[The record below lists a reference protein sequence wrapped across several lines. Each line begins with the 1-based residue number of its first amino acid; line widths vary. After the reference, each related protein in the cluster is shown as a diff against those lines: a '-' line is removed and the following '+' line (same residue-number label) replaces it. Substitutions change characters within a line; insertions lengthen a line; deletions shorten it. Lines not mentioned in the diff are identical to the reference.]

1 MILHTIT
8 GKEILINAGDIKK
21 VYRNDFGDTVFLLRS
36 GRRQP
41 VQESV
46 AQIKKAIK
54 LDYKQLQFNF
64 NL

>member
-21 VYRNDFGDTVFLLRS
+21 VYRNGSGDTVVLLFS
-36 GRRQP
+36 CGRQP

>member
-36 GRRQP
+36 GRRQH
-41 VQESV
+41 VTESV

-54 LDYKQLQFNF
+54 LDYKKMQFNL

>member
-21 VYRNDFGDTVFLLRS
+21 VYRNGFGDTVVLLLS

>member
-41 VQESV
+41 VTESV

-54 LDYKQLQFNF
+54 LDYKKMQFNL

>member
-21 VYRNDFGDTVFLLRS
+21 VYRNGFGDTVVLLLS
-36 GRRQP
+36 SRRQP

-46 AQIKKAIK
+46 AQIRKAIK
-54 LDYKQLQFNF
+54 LDYKKMQFIL

>member
-21 VYRNDFGDTVFLLRS
+21 VYRNGSGDTVFLLLS